1 MQVKNEVYYNRSAAW
16 KSGDRS
22 LGGLMGA
29 AVEFETLTQM
39 FDRLCKKYAGT
50 GRYVYK
56 YKLEGKYV
64 GITYDEFYRKVELLA
79 HGLRAM
85 GIKQGEKVA
94 IISENRPEW
103 PIADLACLSLG
114 LVDVPIFPTLTA
126 KQVEYI
132 LAHADVTTVF
142 VSNTY
147 QLNKVLRV
155 RDNLP
160 SLRRVIIMNRKE
172 GGEDGFI
179 FELSAVYE
187 SGMTLRD
194 KKPAQFS
201 EWLNRAKPSD
211 IATIIYTSGTTG
223 EPKGVLLTHGN
234 FAANIKGALDHI
246 PITDEDSLLS
256 FLPISHSFE
265 RMAGYYTALSTGAA
279 VSYAESIETVAQ
291 NLLEVK
297 PTIVTTVPRLF
308 ERIHALIL
316 KNVESGSTA
325 KKRIFYWALSIGRK
339 YVAAKK
345 RGDVGPLLKSQ
356 YAIADQLVLSKLKE
370 RTGGRIKF
378 FVSGGAALARELG
391 EFFESVGILI
401 VEGYGMTE
409 ASPVIAANRLDDYK
423 FGTVG
428 KPLRN
433 AQVKIAE
440 DGEILTRGPH
450 VMAGYYKNK
459 AATQEAIDKDGW
471 LHTGDIGHFDTDGFI
486 VITDRKKHLFV
497 NSGGKN
503 IAPQPIENL
512 LQQSKFVD
520 QIVLIGDKRR
530 FNTALIVPD
539 FENLEAFAGEHR
551 IQYSSKEDLLENE
564 KVNEAVRKDIN
575 ELQKDLAKYEQVRRF
590 KMLPVPFSIES
601 GDLTPTLKVKRKIV
615 EEKYADVI
623 ESMYK

>member
-1 MQVKNEVYYNRSAAW
+1 
-16 KSGDRS
+16 
-22 LGGLMGA
+22 MGA

-79 HGLRAM
+79 HGLHLM

-142 VSNTY
+142 VSNSY
-147 QLNKVLRV
+147 QLNKILRV
-155 RDNLP
+155 RDNLT

-172 GGEDGFI
+172 GGEDGFVLD
-179 FELSAVYE
+179 LSNVYE
-187 SGMTLRD
+187 LGMKPRY
-194 KKPAQFS
+194 KNPAQFS

-234 FAANIKGALDHI
+234 FVSNIKGALDHI
-246 PITDEDSLLS
+246 PMTDEDTLLS

-265 RMAGYYTALSTGAA
+265 RMAGYYTALSIGAT

-291 NLLEVK
+291 NLMEVS

-308 ERIHALIL
+308 ERIHSLIL
-316 KNVESGSTA
+316 KNVDSGSAA
-325 KKRIFYWALSIGRK
+325 KKRIFYWALSVGRK
-339 YVAAKK
+339 YFAAKK
-345 RGDVGPLLKSQ
+345 RGNVSPWLKSQ
-356 YAIADQLVLSKLKE
+356 YALADQLVLSKLKE

-401 VEGYGMTE
+401 LEGYGMTE

-428 KPLRN
+428 KQLRN
-433 AQVKIAE
+433 VQVKIAD

-450 VMAGYYKNK
+450 VMPGYYKNK
-459 AATQEAIDKDGW
+459 AATDEAIDKDGW

-512 LQQSKFVD
+512 LLQSKFVD

-539 FENLEAFAGEHR
+539 FENLEEFAGEHH
-551 IQYSSKEDLLENE
+551 IQHSNREELLENE
-564 KVNEAVRKDIN
+564 KINEAVRKDIN
-575 ELQKDLAKYEQVRRF
+575 EIQKDLAKYEQVRRF
-590 KMLPVPFSIES
+590 KMLPVPFTIES

-615 EEKYADVI
+615 EEKYADLI

>member
-1 MQVKNEVYYNRSAAW
+1 
-16 KSGDRS
+16 
-22 LGGLMGA
+22 MGA

-39 FDRLCKKYAGT
+39 FDRLCRKYAGT
-50 GRYVYK
+50 GRYVYR

-79 HGLRAM
+79 HGLRSM

-103 PIADLACLSLG
+103 PVADLACLSLG
-114 LVDVPIFPTLTA
+114 LVDVPLFPTLTS

-147 QLNKVLRV
+147 QLNKVLRAK
-155 RDNLP
+155 DNLP

-172 GGEDGFI
+172 GASDGFVL
-179 FELSAVYE
+179 ELSAVYE
-187 SGMTLRD
+187 SGMSPRE
-194 KKPAQFS
+194 KKPSQFS

-211 IATIIYTSGTTG
+211 LATIIYTSGTTG
-223 EPKGVLLTHGN
+223 EPKGVVLTHAN
-234 FAANIKGALDHI
+234 FVANIKGALDHI

-265 RMAGYYTALSTGAA
+265 RMAGYYTALCTGAT

-291 NLLEVK
+291 NLLEVR

-308 ERIHALIL
+308 ERIHMLIL
-316 KNVESGSTA
+316 KNVDSGSAA
-325 KKRIFYWALSIGRK
+325 KKRIFYWALSVGRK
-339 YVAAKK
+339 YVAARK

-356 YAIADQLVLSKLKE
+356 YALADQLVLSKLKE

-409 ASPVIAANRLDDYK
+409 ASPVISANRVDDYK

-433 AQVKIAE
+433 VQVKIAE

-450 VMAGYYKNK
+450 VMDGYYKNK

-471 LHTGDIGHFDTDGFI
+471 LHTGDIGHFDTDGFV

-520 QIVLIGDKRR
+520 QIILIGDKRR

-551 IQYSSKEDLLENE
+551 IQYSSREDLLENE

-590 KMLPVPFSIES
+590 KMLPTPFSIEG

-615 EEKYADVI
+615 EEKYADLI
-623 ESMYK
+623 ETMYK

>member
-1 MQVKNEVYYNRSAAW
+1 
-16 KSGDRS
+16 
-22 LGGLMGA
+22 MGA

-147 QLNKVLRV
+147 QMNKVLRV
-155 RDNLP
+155 RENLS

-187 SGMTLRD
+187 SGMTQRD

-265 RMAGYYTALSTGAA
+265 RMAGYYTALSTGAT

-316 KNVESGSTA
+316 KNVESGSAA
-325 KKRIFYWALSIGRK
+325 KRRIFYWALSIGRR

-433 AQVKIAE
+433 VQVKIAE

-450 VMAGYYKNK
+450 VMTGYYKNK

-486 VITDRKKHLFV
+486 AITDRKKHLFV

-590 KMLPVPFSIES
+590 KMLPVPFSIEN
-601 GDLTPTLKVKRKIV
+601 GDLTPTLKLKRKIV